1 MIRRYAAVNPLDRIL
16 HAVMATMLFL
26 TLGLLWW
33 GREWFVIVV
42 WSVLS
47 AMGMV

>member
-1 MIRRYAAVNPLDRIL
+1 MRAARHAQAPDRVL
-16 HAVMATMLFL
+16 HSVMAAMVFL
-26 TLGLLWW
+26 ILGLLWW

-47 AMGMV
+47 AMGWF